1 MLKKALIYCTIS
13 FVLIVALSIYFT
25 LPIAINAITPSP
37 SGSSRVN
44 DLAAFSTYVYTII
57 TFAMLLIVFFA
68 GIIAVIQVLENG
80 RNRKMSVLLEM
91 WRYYATVEISH
102 ALYIVRNISAEK
114 INADRQLNNQRRIVS
129 HFWNMVAWA
138 VKEKVVDI
146 EFVIAGFGDA
156 INIYEKLRDIEI
168 SIRKEREKQNY
179 PDLGDQQIE
188 QLAKYRIDEEWPVS
202 WLYREWKKREQEKN
216 LLARFAL
223 PEPP

>member
-1 MLKKALIYCTIS
+1 VRHHGFS
-13 FVLIVALSIYFT
+13 H
-25 LPIAINAITPSP
+25 
-37 SGSSRVN
+37 SSLYKVTSEQAPRN
-44 DLAAFSTYVYTII
+44 
-57 TFAMLLIVFFA
+57 LL
-68 GIIAVIQVLENG
+68 
-80 RNRKMSVLLEM
+80 
-91 WRYYATVEISH
+91 
-102 ALYIVRNISAEK
+102 
-114 INADRQLNNQRRIVS
+114 
-129 HFWNMVAWA
+129 
-138 VKEKVVDI
+138 I